1 MAHSPFIEVD
11 PPRSDPN
18 YAVTV
23 GRAPLQ
29 REVRLPPGWFHN
41 LKGPVFGQLKVT
53 PIDHDLTA
61 HGVSEPLGS
70 RRRLH

>member
-29 REVRLPPGWFHN
+29 REVRLPP
-41 LKGPVFGQLKVT
+41 
-53 PIDHDLTA
+53 A
-61 HGVSEPLGS
+61 GS
-70 RRRLH
+70 TTSRGRCSASSR